1 MINGWDL
8 LCFHPTC
15 WRSHLHKCAICGF
28 CGVMNESGPCPIEG
42 LAHSAAEQSASSWSS
57 LKAGKYNLLG
67 PEEATAAAAF
77 CCGTVAVLI
86 SAFFLAKVIQNLIV
100 FPAELHVWLSCAN
113 ICCHPAITAAGA
125 AESKS
130 DF

>member
-86 SAFFLAKVIQNLIV
+86 SAFFFGKSNSEPHRVSCRASRLAVLRK
-100 FPAELHVWLSCAN
+100 HMLSSSHNSCR
-113 ICCHPAITAAGA
+113 CCGVQ
-125 AESKS
+125 E
-130 DF
+130 